1 MYSQLIALTL
11 LAAAALAAAAFAQAP
26 APKESP
32 KPPQITAELR
42 ARFWRTQAEAIAAA
56 ARAERAQE
64 AAKAAQEEMRKAC
77 GDKFVVA
84 LDADGEPSCQAK
96 PASSGFR

>member
-11 LAAAALAAAAFAQAP
+11 LAVAAFAQAP

-32 KPPQITAELR
+32 KPPQLTAEIR

-77 GDKFVVA
+77 GDKFIVA
-84 LDADGEPSCQAK
+84 LDAEGEPSCQTK
-96 PASSGFR
+96 Q

>member
-1 MYSQLIALTL
+1 MYSQLIGLTL
-11 LAAAALAAAAFAQAP
+11 LAAAAFAQAP

-32 KPPQITAELR
+32 KPPQIAAEMR

-64 AAKAAQEEMRKAC
+64 AAKAAQDEMRKAC
-77 GDKFVVA
+77 GEKFIVA
-84 LDADGEPSCQAK
+84 LDVEGEPSCQAK
-96 PASSGFR
+96 Q